1 MALYPSTRW
10 CFQYLSMELL
20 ACWNFF
26 YFCLFA
32 HFLNASWLWIFFYIV
47 KVLFSE
53 RLHYTRKVLTFI
65 LNGSL
70 QRNGHMVE
78 KHLTGWLVRTTI
90 NLFLLSLMAELKQI
104 LQLKNSC
111 IFAKLPHFW
120 PLTLIAFSNYGTSL
134 VNLYLKSPSAVSTS
148 SKTFCNKLWQPFCKL
163 GYLYDR
169 RIPSLIARTLYS
181 FWYLYMLI

>member
-1 MALYPSTRW
+1 M
-10 CFQYLSMELL
+10 
-20 ACWNFF
+20 N
-26 YFCLFA
+26 
-32 HFLNASWLWIFFYIV
+32 FFYIV

-104 LQLKNSC
+104 FNLKTPVYLQNFRISG
-111 IFAKLPHFW
+111 
-120 PLTLIAFSNYGTSL
+120 PLL
-134 VNLYLKSPSAVSTS
+134 
-148 SKTFCNKLWQPFCKL
+148 
-163 GYLYDR
+163 
-169 RIPSLIARTLYS
+169 
-181 FWYLYMLI
+181 

>member
-1 MALYPSTRW
+1 
-10 CFQYLSMELL
+10 MELL
-20 ACWNFF
+20 ACRNFV

-32 HFLNASWLWIFFYIV
+32 HFLNANGLWIFFFALSRC
-47 KVLFSE
+47 LFTE
-53 RLHYTRKVLTFI
+53 RLHYTRMVLAFI
-65 LNGSL
+65 SKGFL

-78 KHLTGWLVRTTI
+78 KHLEGWLVRTTI
-90 NLFLLSLMAELKQI
+90 NLFLLSLMAKLKQI

-111 IFAKLPHFW
+111 IFSKLLHFW

-163 GYLYDR
+163 GYL
-169 RIPSLIARTLYS
+169 
-181 FWYLYMLI
+181 

>member
-1 MALYPSTRW
+1 M
-10 CFQYLSMELL
+10 LSVFINGIISMPK
-20 ACWNFF
+20 
-26 YFCLFA
+26 FCLFLSICS
-32 HFLNASWLWIFFYIV
+32 FLNASWLWIFFYIV

-53 RLHYTRKVLTFI
+53 RLRYTRKVLAFI
-65 LNGSL
+65 LNGCL

-78 KHLTGWLVRTTI
+78 KHLTGWLVRRTI

-181 FWYLYMLI
+181 FWYLYLLV